1 MATLN
6 YSLPGVELE
15 LQDGGL
21 SASTAEEQTV
31 LIIGPTTNTTTKSDD
46 TESDKRVLDPIV
58 IKGKSSF
65 GKGVALGEYTTSN
78 SIARGYKQVNDIRA
92 GGISAIPLP
101 ADSVI
106 FNNEAETVEIKAEKR
121 LKAWMLLHDIMGSL
135 KNNSV
140 YDAVV
145 FKNMYPEDYK
155 IEDVPVIA
163 INYLKD
169 ALDGKVTTKLT
180 NFEINDGTVI
190 CVAPDATIETN
201 NVKKVEYI
209 TITEEV
215 GEEPNKTK
223 KETNILPFSFVTLKV
238 ANDTVTIDTDKCY
251 IPEVNDDPFYSEH
264 VSGELVGTKDKD
276 KELITKTFDLAEL
289 VAGFCFITS
298 ITNKQILG
306 FMSIKPP
313 VENDIVSI
321 KKWVEAA
328 PIAIYNG
335 YLQLIAAP
343 TAAFSF
349 EATGY
354 TDTVEAAYCGLVES
368 LNSES
373 STTNKAIPGIRAFDA
388 TLSSSQCSALSLKN
402 YVTLRKR
409 KGVYVVCDGLTT
421 AGADSDY
428 TRLTTIRITNE
439 VVESVRDVGDPY
451 IGEPNTTAS
460 RNALQ
465 AQIKEM
471 LAQMQ
476 AAGKISGFIDPE
488 LVCSTQ
494 DIIDG
499 NLKILIAFF
508 PVFELRRINLVIA
521 LRQIQ

>member
-21 SASTAEEQTV
+21 SSSTAEEQTV
-31 LIIGPTTNTTTKSDD
+31 LVIGPTENKTSN
-46 TESDKRVLDPIV
+46 KRVLDPIV
-58 IKGKSSF
+58 VKGKSSF
-65 GKGVALGEYTTSN
+65 GKDSELGEYVTN
-78 SIARGYKQVNDIRA
+78 NAIARGYKQVNDIRA
-92 GGISAIPLP
+92 GGIAAIPLP

-106 FNNEAETVEIKAEKR
+106 FGDEKEKTDNKK
-121 LKAWMLLHDIMGSL
+121 LKAWILLHDIMGSL

-140 YDAVV
+140 YDAVI

-155 IEDVPVIA
+155 IENVPVVA
-163 INYLKD
+163 INYLK
-169 ALDGKVTTKLT
+169 AVIDGTATKKLT
-180 NFEINDGTVI
+180 TWQDKSGAAIIKDGSVI
-190 CVAPDATIETN
+190 CVAPDATIETTE
-201 NVKKVEYI
+201 VKKVEYI

-215 GEEPNKTK
+215 GEDPKKTTK
-223 KETNILPFSFVTLKV
+223 VTNILPFSFVTLKV
-238 ANDTVTIDTDKCY
+238 TGDTVTIDTDKCY

-264 VSGELVGTKDKD
+264 VSGELIGTVQTS
-276 KELITKTFDLAEL
+276 ESLIVKTFDLAEL

-313 VENDIVSI
+313 MENDIVSI

-328 PIAIYNG
+328 PTAIYNG

-343 TAAFSF
+343 SAAFGF

-354 TDTVEAAYCGLVES
+354 TDTVEAAYCGLVQS

-409 KGVYVVCDGLTT
+409 KGVYVVCDGITT